1 MKEKKEGH
9 SKTVQ
14 AKTKVN
20 PLILQ
25 LPGAVALFGTPET
38 PKSKTQHHDSQKVIA
53 CK

>member
-25 LPGAVALFGTPET
+25 LPGAVALLAL
-38 PKSKTQHHDSQKVIA
+38 PKRLNQRPSTMIVKK
-53 CK
+53 